1 MLAPLIAFLLLTVP
15 VAGVRVE
22 EYDWTITAVKLETA
36 QGEVKVP
43 LMHPSRVRFLVAN
56 PDYGQVEFG
65 RDVDGD
71 GVPDHTWCGEV
82 AALTLYNLAV
92 AKGFWRSTAGTDVT
106 PLNLELRESW
116 FTRMTGIPA
125 EDRETDGPMAA
136 TSPPWFPALLSLASD
151 FQDPNGIGVVIYAP
165 LATVSRWFVIVPP
178 ALHAVLLAG
187 VSDDGRYFVVKDCS
201 TLQGRDYSWEKDYY
215 LVPSYSLELNIAEA
229 VEAISN
235 PLQESSGAM
244 VPVLFFPVPRTGLP
258 EDLKPFVVGGREV
271 DLGGGLKARFH
282 ILLASTISDVLE
294 IARILLRNGIPVEC
308 LVRKPFASLAFTGQI
323 VEIPLVHLRV
333 LRILSV
339 PVRSVVIGSG
349 GGSGVNRPAI
359 SSKPTSTEEAR
370 KGGGEPARRR
380 LPVPPIVPL
389 WGGFGCRRRRRSG

>member
-1 MLAPLIAFLLLTVP
+1 MLAPLIAFLLLTAP
-15 VAGVRVE
+15 AAGVRVE
-22 EYDWTITAVKLETA
+22 EYDWTVTAVKLETG
-36 QGEVKVP
+36 QGEMKVP
-43 LMHPSRVRFLVAN
+43 LMHPTRLRFMVAS
-56 PDYGQVEFG
+56 PDYGQAEFG

-82 AALTLYNLAV
+82 AALTLYNIAV
-92 AKGFWRSTAGTDVT
+92 AKGFWRPTAGTDVN

-116 FTRMTGIPA
+116 FARMTGIPV

-136 TSPPWFPALLSLASD
+136 TSPPWFPTLLSLAAD

-201 TLQGRDYSWEKDYY
+201 ALQGRDYSWEKDYY
-215 LVPSYSLELNIAEA
+215 LVPSYSLELNVAEA
-229 VEAISN
+229 VEAVSN

-244 VPVLFFPVPRTGLP
+244 VPVLFFPVPRFGLP
-258 EDLKPFVVGGREV
+258 EDLKPFAVGGKEV

-294 IARILLRNGIPVEC
+294 IARILLRHGIPVEC

-339 PVRSVVIGSG
+339 PVRCVVTGTG
-349 GGSGVNRPAI
+349 GGSGASRPAP
-359 SSKPTSTEEAR
+359 SSRSTPTEEAR
-370 KGGGEPARRR
+370 KDGKPARRH
-380 LPVPPIVPL
+380 LPVPPMVPL
-389 WGGFGCRRRRRSG
+389 WGGFGCRRLRRSG